1 MPKDGAQGL
10 RVQGLPVR
18 IDREQDVA
26 FVVIDNPPVNA
37 TSLEVRAGLLDAVNM
52 LGRDDGVSAIV
63 LIGAG
68 KTFIAGADIRE
79 FGKSLRD
86 PQVPEVIAAIEQCS
100 KPVIAAIAGVALGG
114 GFEIALGCD
123 GRIATP
129 DAMVG
134 LPEVTLGIIPG
145 AGGTQRLPRLTGLA
159 KAIELIASGRRLK
172 ATEAARL
179 GLLDEVVAGD
189 LRGAAARHARAL
201 GQRKRRI
208 SELPIPA
215 EPDEAI
221 AGAAD
226 EAMKA
231 ARGRVAVRE
240 AIEAVRDATRMP
252 FAAAAEKERAT
263 FQRLRQ
269 SEEAAALRYLFF
281 AEREAARVAG
291 IADAAPRP
299 IARVGV
305 VGAGNMGAAISVCFL
320 DAGLPVVLIERDQES
335 LDRGV
340 ERVRSV
346 YRRLVQGAR
355 MASHEMERRLARLT
369 PALAL

>member
-1 MPKDGAQGL
+1 MPKDSGERA
-10 RVQGLPVR
+10 PVR
-18 IDREQDVA
+18 IEREQDVG

-37 TSLEVRAGLLDAVNM
+37 TSLEVRGGLLDAVNA
-52 LGRDDGVSAIV
+52 LAGDDGVAAIV

-79 FGKSLRD
+79 FGKPMR
-86 PQVPEVIAAIEQCS
+86 
-100 KPVIAAIAGVALGG
+100 AAIAGAALGG

-123 GRIATP
+123 GRIVTAE
-129 DAMVG
+129 AMVG

-172 ATEAARL
+172 AAEARRL
-179 GLLDEVVAGD
+179 GLVDDVVASE
-189 LRGAAARHARAL
+189 LRVAAARHARAL
-201 GQRKRRI
+201 GRRKRRI
-208 SELPIPA
+208 SELPVPA
-215 EPDEAI
+215 EPEEAV
-221 AGAAD
+221 ARATE

-231 ARGRVAVRE
+231 
-240 AIEAVRDATRMP
+240 VRDSTRMP

-263 FQRLRQ
+263 FHRLRE

-291 IADAAPRP
+291 ADAPPRP
-299 IARVGV
+299 IASVGV
-305 VGAGNMGAAISVCFL
+305 VGAGTMGAAIGVCFL
-320 DAGLPVVLIERDQES
+320 DAGLPVVMIERDQES

-340 ERVRSV
+340 ARVRSV
-346 YRRLVQGAR
+346 YQRLVQGGR
-355 MASHEMERRLARLT
+355 MG
-369 PALAL
+369 PD